1 MNIALDLGS
10 MSFRTLR
17 RTGQQLTARRLTS
30 MYMSVPTNS
39 AAARLARK
47 TGIATSVAEGAELIV
62 GDDAVEMSQYIQAPL
77 GTFLEGGKIPANDP
91 VARQLIG
98 NALDAL
104 LPTINGEAG
113 LCVVALPGGHL
124 DLASN
129 PEMDYLS
136 RAIGLKNYTI
146 MPLHGSLAMGLAELG
161 DASFTG
167 VALTLGASCCE
178 LSVIRYGLE
187 LAYAYL
193 PMGGLWIEEELAQKQ
208 NKFMFTPQGERF
220 LDVLSVRNWMNS
232 EEPNLHRP
240 RGDEDKLLNETFTK
254 LLDQVVEKMSA
265 QLGQQGEELFAIGH
279 PLPLIIG
286 GGLTLIDGA
295 ASVLLKRF
303 RDSLGPLMLS
313 STRVIKQTP
322 FTICRGCLIHAELER
337 TYAES
342 LSAA

>member
-1 MNIALDLGS
+1 MNISLDLGS
-10 MSFRTLR
+10 LSFRTLR
-17 RTGQQLTARRLTS
+17 RTGAQLTARRLTS
-30 MYMSVPTNS
+30 LYMSIPQHS

-47 TGIATSVAEGAELIV
+47 TGVTTSTAEGFELIV
-62 GDDAVEMSQYIQAPL
+62 GDEAVEMSQYIQAPL
-77 GTFLEGGKIPANDP
+77 STFLDNGKFPAQDP

-104 LPTINGEAG
+104 LPTNKAEPG
-113 LCVVALPGGHL
+113 LCVLALPGGHV

-146 MPLHGSLAMGLAELG
+146 MPLHGSLALGLAELG

-167 VALTLGASCCE
+167 VALTLGASGCE
-178 LSVIRYGLE
+178 LSVIRYGME

-193 PMGGLWIEEELAQKQ
+193 PVGGLWMEETLAQQ
-208 NKFMFTPQGERF
+208 QSRYTFTPAGERF
-220 LDVLSVRNWMNS
+220 LDVLSVRNWMS
-232 EEPNLHRP
+232 SQEPNLHRP
-240 RGDEDKLLNETFTK
+240 KTEADKLLSETFSQ
-254 LLDQVVEKMSA
+254 LLTQFEEA
-265 QLGQQGEELFAIGH
+265 LATQLGTQSEALFSVGH
-279 PLPLIIG
+279 PLPLVIG

-295 ASVLLKRF
+295 ASLLLKRY
-303 RDSLGPLMLS
+303 RETLGPLVLS
-313 STRVIKQTP
+313 TARVVKHTP